1 MSSSVSTDARV
12 SPKRRRLLSLGIGVV
27 LAAGLWIALTS
38 FTAPGPT
45 KAPPFSLPRLGG
57 GPRVSVPIVGEGA
70 HDPVI
75 LTFFAS
81 WCGPCHAELPS
92 VAKVAR
98 QAEAAGD
105 KVRFIGI
112 DDNEKSAPGLA
123 FVRAS
128 GVQFPVGR
136 DFYSLTAPQ
145 YGIPGNPATVFID
158 ADGNVARTIRGPVSV
173 PTLES
178 EIARLDQT

>member
-1 MSSSVSTDARV
+1 MSSSASTDPGT

-27 LAAGLWIALTS
+27 LAAGLWVALTS
-38 FTAPGPT
+38 FTAPGAT
-45 KAPPFSLPRLGG
+45 KAPTFSLPRLGG

-81 WCGPCHAELPS
+81 WCAQCHSELPS
-92 VAKVAR
+92 VAEVAR

-112 DDNEKSAPGLA
+112 DDNEKVAPGLA

-136 DFYSLTAPQ
+136 DYDSLTASR
-145 YGIPGNPATVFID
+145 YGIIGNPATVFID
-158 ADGNVARTIRGPVSV
+158 ADGKVARKILGPVSTT
-173 PTLES
+173 TLET
-178 EIARLDQT
+178 EIVRLDRT